1 MGARIGPG
9 IQGTDGEFFYYMG
22 RVINQIHISRHLAI
36 VGQTGHVSTFDW
48 QTGTLHTE
56 LQLQETCRDIT

>member
-1 MGARIGPG
+1 MSLAQG
-9 IQGTDGEFFYYMG
+9 ITCGLLTDLC
-22 RVINQIHISRHLAI
+22 SRHLAI
-36 VGQTGHVSTFDW
+36 AGHMGHVSTFDW